1 VRYRAR
7 RAVFSVTAIASGV
20 ALVYGIFRE
29 ETGETLFNACML
41 CLSCIGIG

>member
-1 VRYRAR
+1 MRDRVRLVY
-7 RAVFSVTAIASGV
+7 FSVTAIASGL
-20 ALVYGIFRE
+20 ALVYGILHE